1 NTYFFIDKAQGFT
14 NSNSLCATDDNKRLF
29 VGTKEGY
36 FVLNNDYFV
45 QKRSFNNTLSITDL
59 FVNNNKIS
67 NEEYGN
73 NHIILPFNKNNIRLN
88 FLVDNAKFK
97 DRKSTRLN
105 SSHVK
110 ISYAVFC
117 LKKKIKRQ

>member
-1 NTYFFIDKAQGFT
+1 
-14 NSNSLCATDDNKRLF
+14 DDNQRLF

-36 FVLNNDYFV
+36 CVLNNDYFV
-45 QKRSFNNTLSITDL
+45 QGRSFNSTLSITDL

-88 FLVDNAKFK
+88 FLVDNAEYPDKLQFKFRLK

-117 LKKKIKRQ
+117 LKKKK